1 MAGGFD
7 VIVNKEGDAFVYTPF
22 QAYFTGS
29 FCSLIYLGT
38 YCFGSSNGI
47 FLQKNKSTMKIL
59 KIVLLIVGVV
69 LIIFGLYNAFVPQE
83 VLDIGPL
90 EVNAKEGMTNQTLG
104 MIGIGVLA
112 LIAGALIK
120 NRR

>member
-1 MAGGFD
+1 
-7 VIVNKEGDAFVYTPF
+7 
-22 QAYFTGS
+22 
-29 FCSLIYLGT
+29 
-38 YCFGSSNGI
+38 
-47 FLQKNKSTMKIL
+47 MKIL

-69 LIIFGLYNAFVPQE
+69 LIVFGLYNAFVPQE

-90 EVNAKEGMTNQTLG
+90 EVNAKEGLTNQTLG

-112 LIAGALIK
+112 LIAGALLK